1 MAISLSD
8 NDPRVRYTA
17 TSGQTVFAVPF
28 EFFDNDDFD
37 VFEEDTSGSVT
48 QKTLTTHYTVTGG
61 SGSTGSITFGTG
73 ITLNHIITIVRNI
86 DIERVT
92 DFTGGAAINRAAL
105 NEQLDKLTAIT
116 SDIKD
121 VNTRTVRLADWDADA
136 TLTLPSVANRA
147 DKLLGF
153 DSSGNI
159 STASADLTVDSLTIA
174 YSGTPGDGTFLRVNT
189 DEDSRIVSENG
200 SLILQSNKGS
210 GVGKVLLDG
219 NASPYV
225 VDIIGTGGST
235 RISSGDVLIDAASD
249 ITLDADGGEIYFK
262 DGGTSKF
269 TFRISA
275 AGNRI
280 LADSATT
287 IETSAGSI
295 NMKAH
300 QGYVDFL
307 TNGGAQSIQL
317 QSTTTP
323 EIRFYQDSNTLDVD
337 VATLSGTRTLT
348 LPDATDTLVGKATTD
363 TLTNKTLT
371 SAVLNGNVS
380 GSAILDE
387 DNMASNSSSRLAT
400 QQSIKAYVDAQVAT
414 VPTGDI
420 TGVIAG
426 TGLTGGGTSGTVTL
440 NINAT
445 TGLTATSSTLSIDSS
460 VVTLTGSQTLSNKT
474 LTSPTLNGSIGGSSI
489 KDEDDLVSN
498 SASHLATQQSIKAY
512 VDTQVAGG
520 GAGNLS
526 TVLGIGNTTGGNN
539 IRITGGDSIIGLS
552 GDLTIDVAANL
563 AIDVDGGTVE
573 FKDGGVHFGNIKNDT
588 SNFIIESEVSDK
600 DIVFR
605 GSDGGSTVSALTL
618 DMSDAGTATFN
629 HDIKLPDSG
638 KAIFGAGSDLQIYHD
653 GNHSYISDQGTG
665 HLKVF
670 AESFFLNNASDT
682 EQMIGAT
689 VNGAV
694 DLFYNGS
701 KKLETASTGVNVT
714 GDLLVGGTT
723 FDNGGFSSSANGIN
737 VFDATAPIMNLVE
750 TTGNTSFYMA
760 KGPTYGYIGTA
771 DAHFIGFSTS
781 DTERMRIDSDGR
793 VGIGTT
799 PNTSIDTS
807 VFPAVLA
814 LGDQGI
820 LLGNSTSSQIGVNF
834 YWDGS
839 AFKYLGSGKAS
850 RMYQQAGDIVF
861 QTTDTSGSA
870 NGALSLTE
878 RMRISSSGNVGIGL
892 SNPSD
897 YYAKDLV
904 ISAANEGGITLVSGT
919 THNAYLAFADGTSG
933 DARYRGQIFY
943 LHNTDKMGFATAGST
958 RMQIDSSGRVMI
970 GTSTEGNPAAENLT
984 ISDSGHAGITI
995 RSTDSTSSRIYFS
1008 DATSGTGEYTGY
1020 LIYDHTNN
1028 HMSIATGAT
1037 ERIRIGDSGNV
1048 GIGTSSPSSYYSDRL
1063 VVGVGDEDGITIA
1076 GSSTHQHYIMFADGT
1091 SGDARYRGYIS
1102 YDHADDHMKLA
1113 SSGSER
1119 MRIDSSGNLLV
1130 GKNSTSI
1137 TSAGTIIQSNGT
1149 TWKIRDGSAPLFLN
1163 RLSSDGEILNLYKDS
1178 SLVGTIGVLS
1188 SNNVYFGS
1196 SASGHAGLVMD
1207 GSSIVPL
1214 SALSR
1219 TDNSIDL
1226 GEPSFRFDDI
1236 YATNGTIQ
1244 TSDRNEKQDIE
1255 ELTDAEQR
1263 VAVAAKGLLR
1273 KFRWKDKVAEKGDEA
1288 RTHFGIIAQDLQAAF
1303 AAEGLDAGKYAMF
1316 TSTTWT
1322 DEDTGEER
1330 TRMGVRYSELLAFII
1345 AGI

>member
-174 YSGTPGDGTFLRVNT
+174 YSGTPGEGTFLRANT
-189 DEDSRIVSENG
+189 DADSRIVSENG
-200 SLILQSNKGS
+200 TLILQSNKGS

-225 VDIIGTGGST
+225 VDITATGGGT
-235 RISSGDVLIDAASD
+235 RLVSGDVLVDSSGD

-287 IETSAGSI
+287 IETSAGAI
-295 NMKAH
+295 NMKAAL
-300 QGYVDFL
+300 GYVDFL

-323 EIRFYQDSNTLDVD
+323 EIRFYQNSNTLDVD
-337 VATLSGTRTLT
+337 VATLTGTRTLT

-460 VVTLTGSQTLSNKT
+460 VVTLTGSQTLSNKV

-489 KDEDDLVSN
+489 KDEDSMASN

-512 VDTQVAGG
+512 VDAQVAGG

-526 TVLGIGNTTGGNN
+526 TVLGIGNTTAGNN
-539 IRITGGDSIIGLS
+539 IVFGDSS
-552 GDLTIDVAANL
+552 GA
-563 AIDVDGGTVE
+563 
-573 FKDGGVHFGNIKNDT
+573 
-588 SNFIIESEVSDK
+588 SD
-600 DIVFR
+600 DRLV
-605 GSDGGSTVSALTL
+605 
-618 DMSDAGTATFN
+618 
-629 HDIKLPDSG
+629 
-638 KAIFGAGSDLQIYHD
+638 FGAGSDLSIYHD
-653 GNHSYISDQGTG
+653 GSRSIIQDNGTG
-665 HLKVF
+665 NLRIQ
-670 AESFFLNNASDT
+670 ANNLELNNADNS
-682 EQMIGAT
+682 ENYLFAAN
-689 VNGAV
+689 NGAV
-694 DLFYNGS
+694 TLYYDNAA
-701 KKLETASTGVNVT
+701 KIATTSTGVDVT
-714 GDLLVGGTT
+714 GTVTADGLTVSGDAVFTPDNDGVRITGANYATLRLEENDTTDLNTTMFNSGGDFSLYTSNDARSSLTQRLNIDHSTGDISFYEDTGTT
-723 FDNGGFSSSANGIN
+723 AKLFWDASAESLGIGTTSPDAPLTVMESSNVAINVLKTNGNSLLKIGEDGNNHVVYNAIYNEQHFQANG
-737 VFDATAPIMNLVE
+737 
-750 TTGNTSFYMA
+750 
-760 KGPTYGYIGTA
+760 
-771 DAHFIGFSTS
+771 
-781 DTERMRIDSDGR
+781 TERMRIDNSGNLL
-793 VGIGTT
+793 VGTT
-799 PNTSIDTS
+799 ASLGLLTVGNGLTGTKTIALNGSGSSTS
-807 VFPAVLA
+807 VMNLDFR
-814 LGDQGI
+814 GG
-820 LLGNSTSSQIGVNF
+820 
-834 YWDGS
+834 
-839 AFKYLGSGKAS
+839 GSG
-850 RMYQQAGDIVF
+850 
-861 QTTDTSGSA
+861 
-870 NGALSLTE
+870 
-878 RMRISSSGNVGIGL
+878 
-892 SNPSD
+892 NPSGRIGYSSATEKMSFYTGDLASIGERLVIDQNGKVGVGLNNPTD
-897 YYAKDLV
+897 YYGDNLV
-904 ISAANEGGITLVSGT
+904 ISAPPEGGLTLSC
-919 THNAYLAFADGTSG
+919 
-933 DARYRGQIFY
+933 
-943 LHNTDKMGFATAGST
+943 
-958 RMQIDSSGRVMI
+958 
-970 GTSTEGNPAAENLT
+970 TST
-984 ISDSGHAGITI
+984 
-995 RSTDSTSSRIYFS
+995 
-1008 DATSGTGEYTGY
+1008 TGSNY
-1020 LIYDHTNN
+1020 
-1028 HMSIATGAT
+1028 M
-1037 ERIRIGDSGNV
+1037 
-1048 GIGTSSPSSYYSDRL
+1048 
-1063 VVGVGDEDGITIA
+1063 
-1076 GSSTHQHYIMFADGT
+1076 MFADGT
-1091 SGDARYRGYIS
+1091 SGNAAYRGYVGYTHNSPENMQLVS
-1102 YDHADDHMKLA
+1102 YGYMRLYV
-1113 SSGSER
+1113 SSNGSTTTEA
-1119 MRIDSSGNLLV
+1119 MRIEGAENGQVLF
-1130 GKNSTSI
+1130 GKSTNSIGT
-1137 TSAGTIIQSNGT
+1137 AGTAISSSLGVRAAVSNNIG
-1149 TWKIRDGSAPLFLN
+1149 LLLN
-1163 RLSSDGEILNLYKDS
+1163 RLNSNGEIINLRRDNTT
-1178 SLVGTIGVLS
+1178 VGSINAS
-1188 SNNVYFGS
+1188 SNNIAIFAHGVNNTGWAFLDNSAVSPMKNGVLADNLVDLGS
-1196 SASGHAGLVMD
+1196 SSYRM
-1207 GSSIVPL
+1207 
-1214 SALSR
+1214 
-1219 TDNSIDL
+1219 
-1226 GEPSFRFDDI
+1226 DDI
-1236 YATNGTIQ
+1236 HATNGTIQ
-1244 TSDRNEKQDIE
+1244 TSDQREKQQIAS
-1255 ELTDAEQR
+1255 LTSAEIT
-1263 VAVAAKGLLR
+1263 AAKAISKLF
-1273 KFRWKDKVAEKGDEA
+1273 KTFKWNDKVEAKGDAA
-1288 RTHFGIIAQDLQAAF
+1288 RTHTGVIAQQVEQAMT
-1303 AAEGLDAGKYAMF
+1303 DAGLTASNYAF
-1316 TSTTWT
+1316 WCSNTWWQV
-1322 DEDTGEER
+1322 DGGEAYDTQEEAPEGATER
-1330 TRMGVRYSELLAFII
+1330 TRLGIRYPELLSFIGAATEQRLTSI
-1345 AGI
+1345 ESRLDALEAN

>member
-174 YSGTPGDGTFLRVNT
+174 YSGTPGEGTFLRANT
-189 DEDSRIVSENG
+189 DADSRIVSENG
-200 SLILQSNKGS
+200 TLILQSNKGS

-225 VDIIGTGGST
+225 VDITATGGGT
-235 RISSGDVLIDAASD
+235 RLVSGDVLVDSSGD

-287 IETSAGSI
+287 IETSAGAIS
-295 NMKAH
+295 MKAAL
-300 QGYVDFL
+300 GYVDFL

-323 EIRFYQDSNTLDVD
+323 EIRFYQNSNTLDID
-337 VATLSGTRTLT
+337 VATLTGTRTLT

-460 VVTLTGSQTLSNKT
+460 VVTLTGSQTLSNKV

-489 KDEDDLVSN
+489 KDEDSMASN

-512 VDTQVAGG
+512 VDAQVAGG

-526 TVLGIGNTTGGNN
+526 TVLGIGNTTAGNN
-539 IRITGGDSIIGLS
+539 IVFGDSSGASDDRLTFGADADLSIYHDGSRSIIQDNGTGNLRIQANNLELNNADNSENYLFAANNGAVTLYYDNAAKIATTSSGVTVTGNIANTS
-552 GDLTIDVAANL
+552 GDFTLDVAGDIILDA
-563 AIDVDGGTVE
+563 DDGDIFFNDAGTT
-573 FKDGGVHFGNIKNDT
+573 FARFQNNAGDLL
-588 SNFIIESEVSDK
+588 IESKVNDK
-600 DIVFR
+600 DMIFR
-605 GSDGGSTVSALTL
+605 GVDNGSIVTALTL
-618 DMSDAGTATFN
+618 DMSNAGAATFN
-629 HDIKLPDSG
+629 SFIYLDYIRGKSDINTG
-638 KAIFGAGSDLQIYHD
+638 VNIAGSD
-653 GNHSYISDQGTG
+653 
-665 HLKVF
+665 
-670 AESFFLNNASDT
+670 
-682 EQMIGAT
+682 
-689 VNGAV
+689 
-694 DLFYNGS
+694 
-701 KKLETASTGVNVT
+701 
-714 GDLLVGGTT
+714 
-723 FDNGGFSSSANGIN
+723 
-737 VFDATAPIMNLVE
+737 
-750 TTGNTSFYMA
+750 
-760 KGPTYGYIGTA
+760 
-771 DAHFIGFSTS
+771 
-781 DTERMRIDSDGR
+781 
-793 VGIGTT
+793 
-799 PNTSIDTS
+799 
-807 VFPAVLA
+807 VLA
-814 LGDQGI
+814 
-820 LLGNSTSSQIGVNF
+820 
-834 YWDGS
+834 
-839 AFKYLGSGKAS
+839 
-850 RMYQQAGDIVF
+850 F
-861 QTTDTSGSA
+861 QTG
-870 NGALSLTE
+870 
-878 RMRISSSGNVGIGL
+878 
-892 SNPSD
+892 
-897 YYAKDLV
+897 
-904 ISAANEGGITLVSGT
+904 
-919 THNAYLAFADGTSG
+919 
-933 DARYRGQIFY
+933 
-943 LHNTDKMGFATAGST
+943 
-958 RMQIDSSGRVMI
+958 
-970 GTSTEGNPAAENLT
+970 
-984 ISDSGHAGITI
+984 
-995 RSTDSTSSRIYFS
+995 
-1008 DATSGTGEYTGY
+1008 
-1020 LIYDHTNN
+1020 
-1028 HMSIATGAT
+1028 
-1037 ERIRIGDSGNV
+1037 
-1048 GIGTSSPSSYYSDRL
+1048 
-1063 VVGVGDEDGITIA
+1063 
-1076 GSSTHQHYIMFADGT
+1076 
-1091 SGDARYRGYIS
+1091 
-1102 YDHADDHMKLA
+1102 
-1113 SSGSER
+1113 GSER
-1119 MRIDSSGNLLV
+1119 MRIDSSGNVLIGTTANKGQLTVGDGATGTKTIALNGSASSTSVMNLDFLGGGSGNPSGRIGYSSSTEAMTFHTGDLASIAERMRIDSSGNVGIGTTTSPSSSDVKLV
-1130 GKNSTSI
+1130 INSSGGGFAQFNFNGGAGSAIGSPAASTQAFYTTTGNIGSDVYTERMRLVVNRLGIGTSSPTSYANSQATLVVEDSSSPAIAISDTGQTRDWFLIALGDGLAIRYADGGGSGSPSNVTEAAFFKNNGNVGINDSNPAYPLEVNGTVRAVGTNNLPALIVDGNSTDEGDIVAATGDHI
-1137 TSAGTIIQSNGT
+1137 TIGHHGLTGASGQFTERLRLNSSGVILMGSTASTFGGIDATRLAVVGGSNTSSNAVQMIVDEDSTVEGGSTLLAIGFSADNSFSTANYINFFDSGGQQGRIEGAGAGSVAYQTSSDRRLKSN
-1149 TWKIRDGSAPLFLN
+1149 IRDTGSKWDALKQIQVRDYEWTADTSNKTVTGFIAQELH
-1163 RLSSDGEILNLYKDS
+1163 
-1178 SLVGTIGVLS
+1178 TI
-1188 SNNVYFGS
+1188 F
-1196 SASGHAGLVMD
+1196 
-1207 GSSIVPL
+1207 P
-1214 SALSR
+1214 
-1219 TDNSIDL
+1219 
-1226 GEPSFRFDDI
+1226 
-1236 YATNGTIQ
+1236 
-1244 TSDRNEKQDIE
+1244 
-1255 ELTDAEQR
+1255 DAVSE
-1263 VAVAAKGLLR
+1263 
-1273 KFRWKDKVAEKGDEA
+1273 GDEDVTKKSWA
-1288 RTHFGIIAQDLQAAF
+1288 VDYGRTTPIIIKALQEAMAKIETLETKIAALE
-1303 AAEGLDAGKYAMF
+1303 AN
-1316 TSTTWT
+1316 
-1322 DEDTGEER
+1322 
-1330 TRMGVRYSELLAFII
+1330 
-1345 AGI
+1345 